1 MCFVL
6 LPVQVEFRYWGLQ
19 SKVERFIHDYGLR
32 RVMLRAHRQ
41 AWAWQDEWVGL
52 TMEDIRRLER
62 ETQLILQRKLGR
74 ISLAESPQELEE
86 EDVGEEESEVE
97 RKHSSQS
104 ADNLGVKSGHRRVEE
119 LSRREGSNGSLGS
132 LKQQEWGEM
141 ESMKSFSKKRKSLS
155 SQASNES
162 GGGSSHFP
170 ERRRSS
176 HRFKRDRES
185 LRSTRSRRVSD
196 SSVRTFTRGT
206 DSSDMPRQTSHLQ
219 LSQFND
225 SSDDDSMYS
234 TRPEWG
240 FDQIA
245 MHSDSGSDPEFFDA
259 KGRCCVASYPVCMLE
274 SGNEV
279 Q

>member
-1 MCFVL
+1 
-6 LPVQVEFRYWGLQ
+6 
-19 SKVERFIHDYGLR
+19 
-32 RVMLRAHRQ
+32 
-41 AWAWQDEWVGL
+41 
-52 TMEDIRRLER
+52 MEDIRRLER

-74 ISLAESPQELEE
+74 ISLAESPHELEE
-86 EDVGEEESEVE
+86 EDEGEEESEVE

-141 ESMKSFSKKRKSLS
+141 ESMKLFSKKRKSLS

-162 GGGSSHFP
+162 GGGGSHFP

-196 SSVRTFTRGT
+196 SSIRAFTRGT
-206 DSSDMPRQTSHLQ
+206 DSSGQTGHLQ

-259 KGRCCVASYPVCMLE
+259 KGRCSVASYPVCMLE

>member
-1 MCFVL
+1 ML
-6 LPVQVEFRYWGLQ
+6 LVQVEFRYWGLQ

-74 ISLAESPQELEE
+74 ISLAESPHELEE
-86 EDVGEEESEVE
+86 EDDEVE
-97 RKHSSQS
+97 EDKLEERKQS
-104 ADNLGVKSGHRRVEE
+104 ADHLGAKGGHRRVDEV
-119 LSRREGSNGSLGS
+119 SRREGSNGSLGS
-132 LKQQEWGEM
+132 LKQQEWSEM
-141 ESMKSFSKKRKSLS
+141 EGVRSFSKKRKSLS

-162 GGGSSHFP
+162 GGGSHVP

-185 LRSTRSRRVSD
+185 TRSTRSRRVSD
-196 SSVRTFTRGT
+196 TSLRAFTKSI
-206 DSSDMPRQTSHLQ
+206 DSSDMPRQSSHLQ

-259 KGRCCVASYPVCMLE
+259 KGRCCVASYPVCMLR
-274 SGNEV
+274 
-279 Q
+279 